1 MASRRD
7 LLLLLAAGALPARLL
22 AQAGARRRPLRIAM
36 LSDGTLEQHKRYVD
50 AFRLGLREHG
60 YEEGRDYAIAFHWKG
75 ESIKPLRWLGWEAAA
90 AEPDVIVATC
100 EATAYVAQRASRS
113 IPIVMA
119 ASSDPVAHRLVDSLA
134 RPGGNITGVS
144 FNEIEVSLKRLEMLK
159 EVVPGLRRAALLT
172 LTDDPMSDFE
182 RDALQKLGSRLGVE
196 LVAYDVRGVR
206 DFESA
211 FARMPQEKI
220 QGVLDFSS
228 LIVTFPYRKEFAV
241 LALKARLPVAYHLG
255 EMVEA
260 GGLMSYGPVV
270 TEAFRRAASYVDRI
284 ARGSRPETLPIEQPS
299 RFELV
304 LNLGTARALGITL
317 PQSLLLR
324 ADRVVE

>member
-1 MASRRD
+1 MASRREVV
-7 LLLLLAAGALPARLL
+7 LLLAAAALPARLL
-22 AQAGARRRPLRIAM
+22 AQAGARRKPLRIAM
-36 LSDGTLEQHKRYVD
+36 LSDGTPQQHQRYVD
-50 AFRLGLREHG
+50 AFRQGLREHG
-60 YEEGRDYAIAFHWKG
+60 YAEGKDYSLDFHWKG
-75 ESIKPLRWLGWEAAA
+75 ESIKPLRWLAWDAAA
-90 AEPDVIVATC
+90 GEPDVIVVTC
-100 EATAYVAQRASRS
+100 EASAYVAQRASRS

-119 ASSDPVAHRLVDSLA
+119 ASSDPVAHRLVESLA

-144 FNEIEVSLKRLEMLK
+144 FNEIEISLKRLEMLK
-159 EVVPGLRRAALLT
+159 EVVPGMRRAALLT
-172 LTDDPMSDFE
+172 LADDPISDLE
-182 RDALQKLGSRLGVE
+182 RTALQKLAGRLSVE
-196 LVAYDVRGVR
+196 LLPYGVRNAR
-206 DFESA
+206 DFEAA
-211 FARMPQEKI
+211 FARMPGEGI
-220 QGVLDFSS
+220 QAVLDFSS
-228 LIVTFPYRKEFAV
+228 LIVTFPHRKQFAE

-270 TEAFRRAASYVDRI
+270 TESFRRAASYVDRI
-284 ARGSRPETLPIEQPS
+284 ARGSRPETLPIEQPN